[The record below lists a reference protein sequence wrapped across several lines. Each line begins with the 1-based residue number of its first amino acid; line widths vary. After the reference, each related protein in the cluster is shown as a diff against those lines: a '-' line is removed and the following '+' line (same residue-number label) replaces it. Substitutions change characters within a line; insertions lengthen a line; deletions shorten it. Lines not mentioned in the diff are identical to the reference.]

1 MTLVPS
7 LFGLDEQ
14 PVDSIQEELLAEVQH
29 LRQILAD
36 AYEEKN
42 VQVAIVRDEVAEKQS
57 LIEDIARQR
66 METQLQLQDARDQ
79 LATAEAQTAKEKDET
94 RLLLD
99 AANTEAELQRAEA
112 QQLRAANEDL
122 RSEVEHLRSAF
133 VPMEILA
140 KVATVVNEVREV

>member
-36 AYEEKN
+36 AYEKKN
-42 VQVAIVRDEVAEKQS
+42 IQVAIVRDEVVEMQS
-57 LIEDIARQR
+57 LIEDIVRQR

-99 AANTEAELQRAEA
+99 AANTRPSSSAPKRRSCV
-112 QQLRAANEDL
+112 LRTRIFDL
-122 RSEVEHLRSAF
+122 RSNTYDPRLCRWRSWQRW
-133 VPMEILA
+133 PPS
-140 KVATVVNEVREV
+140 